1 MDNEQHIGSFHTAL
15 AVGDSFFCGQ
25 QHMTEEDLL
34 PVIAS
39 LIKECDGLIKQAGIY
54 AFRLEVSKIK

>member
-1 MDNEQHIGSFHTAL
+1 MKDEDSIGYFHTAL

-34 PVIAS
+34 PVVHS
-39 LIKECDGLIKQAGIY
+39 LIKEMDGLIKEAGIY
-54 AFRLEVSKIK
+54 AFRLNVVKIK